1 MPRGTSSARPLGD
14 ISVNFL
20 RLLADTAQALG
31 AAPDPVLRKYKIGE
45 EDLQQ
50 SQARVSIQRYMRI
63 GKELIDLSGRADL
76 GLEMG
81 ARMQVT
87 TLGMPGYAA
96 MTANSLEHAIRL
108 AIMYERLASRNQQG
122 SSRYYREQLKN
133 GSRDPDTNRRLH
145 GVAQLYSLEP
155 YNEYNH
161 FVVDS
166 TLAGWFTIARWLTGR
181 SDIVD
186 MIEVEYPQPEYAKA
200 YRAFFGC
207 PVHFG
212 QSRNAVTFSASAL
225 DLPSLYKHPV
235 THLQMLGICDAAL
248 TRVNVE
254 MTMAERVSDIIRSR
268 LESGGISLTKTADQL
283 VTTPWSLRRQL
294 AKEQTSFNA
303 LLDEVRRNRADF
315 LLKTTD
321 RSLTQISFEL
331 GFANPASFHRARRRW
346 QSES

>member
-1 MPRGTSSARPLGD
+1 MTRPKSSARPLGD
-14 ISVNFL
+14 VSVNFL
-20 RLLADTAQALG
+20 RLLIDTAQILG
-31 AAPDPVLRKYKIGE
+31 ATPDPVLRKYKLGE
-45 EDLQQ
+45 EALQQ
-50 SQARVSIQRYMRI
+50 PQTRVSIQRYMRI

-87 TLGMPGYAA
+87 TLGLPGYAA

-122 SSRYYREQLKN
+122 SSRYYREQIKDR
-133 GSRDPDTNRRLH
+133 SRATKSNRRLH

-155 YNEYNH
+155 YNEFNH
-161 FVVDS
+161 FVVDA
-166 TLAGWFTIARWLTGR
+166 TLAGWFAIARWLTGR

-186 MIEVEYPQPEYAKA
+186 YVEVEYPQPDYAQA

-207 PVHFG
+207 PVYFG
-212 QSRNAVTFSASAL
+212 QARNAVLFSESAL
-225 DLPSLYKHPV
+225 DLPSLYKHPL
-235 THLQMLGICDAAL
+235 THLQMLGICDEAL
-248 TRVNVE
+248 TRVQVD
-254 MTMAERVSDIIRSR
+254 MTMAERVSEVIRSR
-268 LESGGISLTKTADQL
+268 LESGGISLLETADQL

-294 AKEQTSFNA
+294 ARENTSFNR
-303 LLDEVRRNRADF
+303 LLDEVRRNRAE
-315 LLKTTD
+315 LLAKTTN

-346 QSES
+346 QADE